1 MAEQEKNKTEKA
13 TPFKLQEAKRRGQV
27 MKSLEFNSFF
37 VIAGL
42 LTVLYMWGKAAVD
55 HGLRFGQLTLL
66 QSGYVIFDIPNL
78 MAWFQVVVLGTGLL
92 LAPFFVVAVIVAIGG
107 NMVQTGPIFSTHP
120 LKPDLQRLN
129 PVTGF
134 KRVFSLKTLF
144 EALKSVIKLVLFGS
158 IAYLLISALLP
169 KLIGLM
175 HVDPKGYVP
184 ILMDESTRLI
194 FKMAMALL
202 VVAALDAAYTR
213 WDFAKKMMMS
223 QREVKEEVKRREGDP
238 HIRAKIR
245 ELQREAL
252 KRAKS
257 ASRVPEADVLITN
270 PTHYAV
276 ALRYVRG
283 QSQAPVILGKGS
295 GELALLMRRS
305 AERHGVPIFERRSLA
320 QSLFK
325 EGRIDAPV
333 PDGLFEP
340 VARVYA
346 DLYARKPGDVRVE
359 VRI

>member
-1 MAEQEKNKTEKA
+1 MAEQEKDKTEQA

-42 LTVLYMWGKAAVD
+42 LAVLYMWGSGVVT
-55 HGLRFGQLTLL
+55 HGQRFGQLTLS
-66 QSGYVIFDIPNL
+66 QAGQVVFDIPNL
-78 MAWFQVVVLGTGLL
+78 MSGFQVVELGTATL
-92 LAPFFVVAVIVAIGG
+92 LAPFFVVAVIVAVAG
-107 NMVQTGPIFSTHP
+107 NLVQTGPIFTTHP

-134 KRVFSLKTLF
+134 KRVFSVKTLF
-144 EALKSVIKLVLFGS
+144 EALKSVIKLVLFS
-158 IAYLLISALLP
+158 FIAYLLISALLP
-169 KLIGLM
+169 SLIGLM
-175 HVDPKGYVP
+175 HIDPKGYAP

-194 FKMAMALL
+194 FKMVMALL
-202 VVAALDAAYTR
+202 VIAALDFAYTR
-213 WDFAKKMMMS
+213 WDFSKKMMMS
-223 QREVKEEVKRREGDP
+223 RREVKEEVKRREGDP
-238 HIRAKIR
+238 LIRAKIR

-257 ASRVPEADVLITN
+257 AGRVPEADVLITN

-295 GELALLMRRS
+295 GELALVMRRT
-305 AERHGVPIFERRSLA
+305 AERHGVPIFERRTLA
-320 QSLFK
+320 QRLFHD
-325 EGRIDAPV
+325 GTIDAPV
-333 PDGLFEP
+333 PVELFEP

-346 DLYARKPGDVRVE
+346 DLYAHKPGDVRVE